1 MQQRVL
7 PWRRHNNAFST
18 LPTANELNTNRNLI
32 KHKTKTKRTKQK
44 QTNNKTKQTRKK
56 KEMYAVCG
64 TQRTVTCLFLV
75 EKTHKGI
82 MYCTSLYN
90 SQWYLDRQIQEF
102 HQRFEEQSV
111 SQQLKCTV
119 GEECTHTCTCILQFS
134 YMHNHVHVHEYIQ

>member
-1 MQQRVL
+1 MPNSKNVAMQQRVL

-75 EKTHKGI
+75 EKTHKG
-82 MYCTSLYN
+82 
-90 SQWYLDRQIQEF
+90 RQT
-102 HQRFEEQSV
+102 QSTIICRW
-111 SQQLKCTV
+111 LR
-119 GEECTHTCTCILQFS
+119 
-134 YMHNHVHVHEYIQ
+134 